1 MLEGLTTTVLSLIP
15 HACGSLSELPNV
27 HESPAERKSL
37 PQKSI
42 PPRLSRGERSTR
54 EMSSKA
60 TGLAAAK
67 LVNNQSGLRDVAV
80 ATASSLESVF
90 KFLLKLA
97 FKDVLIVFLFRA
109 VSLLEGLPPQ
119 LYSSRSGLLVECA
132 YSILSDTCNMGKL
145 VRRQQ
150 R

>member
-1 MLEGLTTTVLSLIP
+1 
-15 HACGSLSELPNV
+15 V

-80 ATASSLESVF
+80 ATASSLECVQV
-90 KFLLKLA
+90 LA
-97 FKDVLIVFLFRA
+97 EASLQGCVDRLF
-109 VSLLEGLPPQ
+109 VSC
-119 LYSSRSGLLVECA
+119 RVTA
-132 YSILSDTCNMGKL
+132 
-145 VRRQQ
+145 
-150 R
+150 